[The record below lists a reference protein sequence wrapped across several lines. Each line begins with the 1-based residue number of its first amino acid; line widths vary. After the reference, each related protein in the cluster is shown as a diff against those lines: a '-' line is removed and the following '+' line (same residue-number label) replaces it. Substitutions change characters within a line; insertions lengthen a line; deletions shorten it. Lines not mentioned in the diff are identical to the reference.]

1 MFLILGRLRVPHIL
15 KWMLVLYDIVSPILD
30 PIYNLMNEMIIFT
43 YSIFYTLGIF
53 DPYLNTSEEFVV
65 NTVISIFILILILK
79 FIGLFGG
86 G

>member
-1 MFLILGRLRVPHIL
+1 
-15 KWMLVLYDIVSPILD
+15 
-30 PIYNLMNEMIIFT
+30 MNEMIIFT